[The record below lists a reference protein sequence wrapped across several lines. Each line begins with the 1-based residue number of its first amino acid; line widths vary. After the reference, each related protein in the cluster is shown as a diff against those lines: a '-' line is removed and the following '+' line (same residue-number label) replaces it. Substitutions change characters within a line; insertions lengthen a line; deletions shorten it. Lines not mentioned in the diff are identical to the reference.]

1 MAKVDLKLSVL
12 DQSPVYDSET
22 EAEALQH
29 TIELAQKAE
38 AWGYHR
44 FWVTEHHGSNQVM
57 GSSPEVMVSHLLAK
71 TDHIRIGSGGVMLQ
85 HYSPFKVAE
94 NFNVLASLAPG
105 RVDLGIG
112 RGPGG
117 LPISTAALQLQ
128 THQANSSQA
137 GQPFLEKL
145 LDLEK
150 FLHNRLD
157 ESHRHYGLRVS
168 PTPPQVASLFLLGT
182 TTSSGEMAASLG
194 MPYIYALFLNSD
206 ESVMWESV
214 KTYRSSF
221 DGAQGK
227 QPHAMLALPVIV
239 ADRDDEAA
247 GYASEINVVRIT
259 LESGRTFTVF
269 SVEAAEDFGR
279 QSGEKF
285 TYDVLPSNVINGS
298 PKKVRERLCAIRNNY
313 QVDEIFVVTAINDF
327 QKRLHSYHLLS
338 REFNLKGGT
347 ENG

>member
-29 TIELAQKAE
+29 TIELAQRAE

-44 FWVTEHHGSNQVM
+44 FWVTEHHGSNRVM

-71 TDHIRIGSGGVMLQ
+71 TDRIRVGSGGVMLQ
-85 HYSPFKVAE
+85 HYSPYKVAE

-117 LPISTAALQLQ
+117 LPQSTAALQPDATQ
-128 THQANSSQA
+128 EG

-145 LDLEK
+145 LELEK
-150 FLHNRLD
+150 FLHNRL
-157 ESHRHYGLRVS
+157 EETHPLHGLRVS
-168 PTPPQVASLFLLGT
+168 PAPAQVADLFLLGT
-182 TTSSGEMAASLG
+182 TPSSGEMAGSLG
-194 MPYIYALFLNSD
+194 MPYIFALFLNSD

-214 KTYRSSF
+214 KTYRSAF
-221 DGAQGK
+221 DGTNGAR
-227 QPHAMLALPVIV
+227 PHAMLALPVIV
-239 ADRDDEAA
+239 ADTDDEAA
-247 GYASEINVVRIT
+247 GYASEIHVVRIL
-259 LESGRTFTVF
+259 LESGKTFTVF
-269 SVEAAEDFGR
+269 SVEAAEDFGN

-285 TYDVLPSNVINGS
+285 TYEVLQSNVINGS
-298 PKKVRERLCAIRNNY
+298 SETVRERLCSIQSEY
-313 QVDEIFVVTAINDF
+313 QVDEIFVITAINDF
-327 QKRLHSYHLLS
+327 QKRLHSYELLS
-338 REFNLKGGT
+338 REFNLAR
-347 ENG
+347 